1 MPVKDASD
9 VAGGVDL
16 LRLTLEE
23 EGMAQQLV
31 VLGPLALFLF
41 HSEDFSPRMGSSTL
55 TGRLHWCGGET
66 VLLPGQV
73 I

>member
-41 HSEDFSPRMGSSTL
+41 HSKDFSATYGQCYNVNAL
-55 TGRLHWCGGET
+55 TGRLHWCGG
-66 VLLPGQV
+66 VMV
-73 I
+73 